1 MTSDTSF
8 ATALHTVGFIEAISR
23 FGESNEL
30 KGKNPSIEDYV
41 GRITAIFSPFLL
53 NNIPEGKFIGIQTE
67 VKKVVT
73 EIKGQK

>member
-1 MTSDTSF
+1 MTAESTFSN
-8 ATALHTVGFIEAISR
+8 ALRTVGFIDAISR
-23 FGESNEL
+23 FGEGNGL
-30 KGKNPSIEDYV
+30 KGKSPSVEDYV